1 MNVSVS
7 ATADTAPIRRYLD
20 SLSNHGI
27 RPGLERMQALMLG
40 LGHPEARFRAI
51 HVTGTNGKGSVCA
64 MLESILREA
73 GFKTGLYTSPH
84 LIDPMERIRISGR
97 AIAPRDFYR
106 IVRALYS
113 KLKSLGLEREITY
126 FEISTAAAFCYFAE
140 RRVDIA
146 VVEVGLGGRW
156 DATNV
161 LPNPEACVITNVAM
175 DHMEY
180 LGGTLEKIAAE
191 KAGILKRGVP
201 CITGAAGVGLEVIR
215 KRASDIG
222 SPCTIIRKNNFLGD
236 RFRRAL
242 KVLAL
247 EGDYQKVNL
256 AAVLGTIE
264 VLKRKGWRLPEGA
277 ILRGLKKVLWPARFD
292 VRTLGKTPV
301 VLDGAHNPAAMEE
314 LMKTVKKYR
323 LNEKP
328 CLLVFN
334 ALKDKS
340 FAPMA
345 DSLKRGLK
353 IASVQSPWLPTPR
366 SRDPRDSAQAFSA
379 QCPVRSHK
387 SIESLSKALASERS
401 AADDRGFSWILTTG
415 SLYLAGG
422 VLAALKGRLRKSTF
436 SEAFS

>member
-1 MNVSVS
+1 MIVSVS
-7 ATADTAPIRRYLD
+7 ANPTQRYLD

-27 RPGLERMQALMLG
+27 RPGLERMQALMRG
-40 LGHPEARFRAI
+40 LGHPEARFRSV

-64 MLESILREA
+64 MLESVLRES
-73 GFKTGLYTSPH
+73 GLKTGLYTSPH
-84 LIDPMERIRISGR
+84 LIDPMERIRISGK

-106 IVRALYS
+106 IVRALRS
-113 KLKSLGLEREITY
+113 KLKSLRLEREITY

-140 RRVDIA
+140 RRVDLA
-146 VVEVGLGGRW
+146 VVEIGLGGRW

-161 LPNPEACVITNVAM
+161 LPRPEASVITNVAM

-180 LGGTLEKIAAE
+180 LGGTLRKIAAE
-191 KAGILKRGVP
+191 KAGILKPGVP
-201 CITGAAGVGLEVIR
+201 CITGAEGEGLKVIR
-215 KRASDIG
+215 ARAKEIG
-222 SPCTIIRKNNFLGD
+222 SPCAVIGKNIFSGD

-247 EGDYQKVNL
+247 EGEYQKMNL
-256 AAVLGTIE
+256 AAVLGAVE
-264 VLKRKGWRLPEGA
+264 ALKKKGWAVSDGA
-277 ILRGLKKVLWPARFD
+277 ILRGLKKVFWPARFD

-301 VLDGAHNPAAMEE
+301 VIDGAHNPAAMDE
-314 LMKTVKKYR
+314 LMKTVKKFR

-366 SRDPRDSAQAFSA
+366 SRDPRDSARAFGA
-379 QCPVRSHK
+379 RCPVRSHR
-387 SIESLSKALASERS
+387 SVESLSEDLASERS
-401 AADDRGFSWILTTG
+401 FGNKREFSWILTTG